1 MAGLGGQVTFRAV
14 IPPLPMAP
22 VPAVGVWVW
31 GAAAL
36 PECTA
41 REQRKRG
48 GRAAGRKEP
57 MLGKPAGPQPSC
69 ALCGVSIS
77 ALDIRGQAQGPSA
90 VWPFLTQP
98 WKWLSVTPAVLHWS
112 KQSGGGVVD
121 FPPTSGWKVCQGIC
135 GRVF

>member
-1 MAGLGGQVTFRAV
+1 
-14 IPPLPMAP
+14 MAP

-36 PECTA
+36 PEFTA

-69 ALCGVSIS
+69 ALCLWGFNLCTGYSG
-77 ALDIRGQAQGPSA
+77 AGPG
-90 VWPFLTQP
+90 PFCCVAF
-98 WKWLSVTPAVLHWS
+98 SDPAVE
-112 KQSGGGVVD
+112 VA
-121 FPPTSGWKVCQGIC
+121 
-135 GRVF
+135 